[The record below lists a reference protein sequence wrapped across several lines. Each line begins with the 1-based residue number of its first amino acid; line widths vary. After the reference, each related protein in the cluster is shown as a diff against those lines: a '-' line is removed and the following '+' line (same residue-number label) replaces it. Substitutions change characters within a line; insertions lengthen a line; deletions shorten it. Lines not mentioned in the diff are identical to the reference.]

1 MYLCSEYNIYTIDRL
16 MSDISKHTEPTQEQ
30 IESLQYTSKYI
41 GLGPYIQKK
50 FHSGNVVGYRMVHNP
65 IIPEDS
71 LPVAVTRPQRPSL
84 EYTQEELKSMHE
96 SMTKGE
102 KKETVADYGLSHFTT
117 PWQCAQT
124 LRKNTEKKDPIKAEE
139 YKERFGT
146 FIVRVNYTEK
156 DGLVEN
162 RIDKKTGHFEF
173 LPIKD
178 FELTNYVDE
187 DFGIQPY
194 QNYLSDEQDK

>member
-1 MYLCSEYNIYTIDRL
+1 M
-16 MSDISKHTEPTQEQ
+16 
-30 IESLQYTSKYI
+30 ESFV
-41 GLGPYIQKK
+41 QKR
-50 FHSGNVVGYRMVHNP
+50 FHAGDVVGYRMVHDP

-71 LPVAVTRPQRPSL
+71 LPVAVTRPRRPSV
-84 EYTQEELKSMHE
+84 ECTQEELKSMHE
-96 SMTKGE
+96 SKTKGE
-102 KKETVADYGLSHFTT
+102 KKEAVAKYGLSHFSN
-117 PWQCAQT
+117 PIQCALNLERQY
-124 LRKNTEKKDPIKAEE
+124 KKIQAIDPVEAEK
-139 YKERFGT
+139 YKEQFGT
-146 FIVRVNYTEK
+146 FIVKVNYTEK

-162 RIDKKTGHFEF
+162 RIDNKTGHFEF

>member
-1 MYLCSEYNIYTIDRL
+1 MPPTMNNN
-16 MSDISKHTEPTQEQ
+16 SKHKEPTQEQ
-30 IESLQYTSKYI
+30 IENLQYANKYV
-41 GLGPYIQKK
+41 GLESFVQKR
-50 FHSGNVVGYRMVHNP
+50 FHAGDVVGYRMVHDP

-71 LPVAVTRPQRPSL
+71 LPVAVTRPRRPSV
-84 EYTQEELKSMHE
+84 ECTQEELKSMHE
-96 SMTKGE
+96 SKTKGE
-102 KKETVADYGLSHFTT
+102 KKEEVAKYGLSHFSN
-117 PWQCAQT
+117 PIQCALNLERQY
-124 LRKNTEKKDPIKAEE
+124 KKIQAINPVEAEK
-139 YKERFGT
+139 YKEQFGT

>member
-1 MYLCSEYNIYTIDRL
+1 

-30 IESLQYTSKYI
+30 IESLQYTGKYI

-84 EYTQEELKSMHE
+84 EYTQEELKSIHE
-96 SMTKGE
+96 SMTKGK
-102 KKETVADYGLSHFTT
+102 KKETVAKYGLSHFSN
-117 PWQCAQT
+117 PIQCALNLERQY
-124 LRKNTEKKDPIKAEE
+124 KKIQAIDPVEAEK
-139 YKERFGT
+139 YKEQFGT

>member
-1 MYLCSEYNIYTIDRL
+1 
-16 MSDISKHTEPTQEQ
+16 MSSTPKYTEPTKEQ
-30 IESLQYTSKYI
+30 IGDLKYADKYVGLESFV
-41 GLGPYIQKK
+41 QKR
-50 FHSGNVVGYRMVHNP
+50 FHAGDVVGYRMVHDP

-71 LPVAVTRPQRPSL
+71 LPVAVTRPRRPSV
-84 EYTQEELKSMHE
+84 ECTQEELKSMHE
-96 SMTKGE
+96 SKTKGE
-102 KKETVADYGLSHFTT
+102 KKEAVAKYGLSHFSN
-117 PWQCAQT
+117 PIQCALNLERQY
-124 LRKNTEKKDPIKAEE
+124 KKIQAIDPVEAEK
-139 YKERFGT
+139 YKEQFGT

>member
-1 MYLCSEYNIYTIDRL
+1 
-16 MSDISKHTEPTQEQ
+16 MSSTPKYTEPTKEQ
-30 IESLQYTSKYI
+30 IGDLKYADKYVGLESFV
-41 GLGPYIQKK
+41 QKR
-50 FHSGNVVGYRMVHNP
+50 FHAGDVVGYRMVHDP

-71 LPVAVTRPQRPSL
+71 LPVAVTRPRRPSV
-84 EYTQEELKSMHE
+84 ECTQEELKSMHE
-96 SMTKGE
+96 SKTKGE
-102 KKETVADYGLSHFTT
+102 KKEAVAKYGLSHFSN
-117 PWQCAQT
+117 PIQCALNLERQY
-124 LRKNTEKKDPIKAEE
+124 KKIQAIDPVDAEK
-139 YKERFGT
+139 YKEQFGT